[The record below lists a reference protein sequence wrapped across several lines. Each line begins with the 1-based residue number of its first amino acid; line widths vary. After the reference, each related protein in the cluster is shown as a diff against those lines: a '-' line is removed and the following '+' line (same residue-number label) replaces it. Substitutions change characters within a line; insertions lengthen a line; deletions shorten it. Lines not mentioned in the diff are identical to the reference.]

1 MLYWKKWFTNHKK
14 EGDKKTPRGV
24 FKLGDLYY
32 RKDKFSKLN
41 TKLNSIPIKKNM
53 GCDDINSKNYNK
65 LIKVSK
71 KVKHEKIFR
80 KDNKY
85 DLLIPI
91 KYNTLKPIKG
101 KGSAIFLHLTKDY
114 KKTLGCIAIKL
125 NDMLILLKIIK
136 KNSKI
141 KII

>member
-1 MLYWKKWFTNHKK
+1 
-14 EGDKKTPRGV
+14 
-24 FKLGDLYY
+24 
-32 RKDKFSKLN
+32 
-41 TKLNSIPIKKNM
+41 M
-53 GCDDINSKNYNK
+53 GWCDDINSKNYNK